1 MGGVSG
7 SMTATVA
14 RTRVTDVRVLVV
26 DDAPEVRRL
35 LCHRLPIYG
44 RFEVVAQSEDGESAI
59 AVAREI
65 QPDLVVLDVLMPGR
79 SGVEVAPDIRHAS
92 PRSRIILYSSLDTL
106 AGANP
111 TRLGVDAVVD
121 KAERLGELE
130 DALAALFPEAMD
142 PAA

>member
-1 MGGVSG
+1 MQTEVE
-7 SMTATVA
+7 TVK
-14 RTRVTDVRVLVV
+14 VLIV

-44 RFEVVAQSEDGESAI
+44 QFEIVAEADDGEAGI
-59 AVAREI
+59 AQAQAI

-79 SGVEVAPDIRHAS
+79 SGIEVAPEIRAAS
-92 PRSRIILYSSLDTL
+92 PRSRILLYSSLDTL
-106 AGANP
+106 ARANP
-111 TRLGVDAVVD
+111 SRIGVDVIVD

-130 DALAALFPEAMD
+130 GALATLFPHAMD

>member
-1 MGGVSG
+1 
-7 SMTATVA
+7 
-14 RTRVTDVRVLVV
+14 VV

-44 RFEVVAQSEDGESAI
+44 NFEIVAQSEDGEAAI
-59 AVAREI
+59 ATAREI

-79 SGVEVAPDIRHAS
+79 SGVEVAPDIRAAS
-92 PRSRIILYSSLDTL
+92 PRSRILLYSSLDTL
-106 AGANP
+106 GRANP
-111 TRLGVDAVVD
+111 ARIGVDAIVD

-130 DALAALFPEAMD
+130 DALATLFPGAMD

>member
-1 MGGVSG
+1 MSSG

-14 RTRVTDVRVLVV
+14 EVGATNVRVLVV

-35 LCHRLPIYG
+35 LCHRLPFYG
-44 RFEVVAQSEDGESAI
+44 HFEVVAQSEDGEAAI
-59 AVAREI
+59 AAARDI

-79 SGVEVAPDIRHAS
+79 SGVEVAPDIRAAS
-92 PRSRIILYSSLDTL
+92 PRSRILLYSSLDTL
-106 AGANP
+106 GRANP
-111 TRLGVDAVVD
+111 ARIGVDAIVD

-130 DALAALFPEAMD
+130 DALASLFPEAMD

>member
-1 MGGVSG
+1 MALGA
-7 SMTATVA
+7 MTATTTDVGVA
-14 RTRVTDVRVLVV
+14 SVRVLVV

-44 RFEVVAQSEDGESAI
+44 HFEVVAQSEDGDAAI
-59 AVAREI
+59 AVARDV
-65 QPDLVVLDVLMPGR
+65 QPDLIVLDVVMPGR
-79 SGVEVAPDIRHAS
+79 SGIDVAPEIRAAS
-92 PRSRIILYSSLDTL
+92 PRSRILLYSSLDTL
-106 AGANP
+106 GRANP
-111 TRLGVDAVVD
+111 ARIGVDAIVD